1 MLRVVVVPLIEV
13 ITPLFGKLLVPLT
26 VFGVG
31 QSHGFTARAAY
42 FAVVLNFHFRSV
54 FGLCYVSAP
63 VAPDRWAVVDAMVA
77 VAMVVSGPFVFR
89 RASVAGWA
97 FVTLGDPSPGST
109 REIAVWHEETLVD
122 LLLVIVVRVGTVES
136 KFQFGPINVSYHFS

>member
-1 MLRVVVVPLIEV
+1 MLPVVVVPLIEV
-13 ITPLFGKLLVPLT
+13 IAPLLGQLFVPL
-26 VFGVG
+26 VVSGVG

-63 VAPDRWAVVDAMVA
+63 VAPDRWAVVD
-77 VAMVVSGPFVFR
+77 AMVVSGPFVFR

-122 LLLVIVVRVGTVES
+122 LLLVIVVRGGTVES